1 MLNTCEKD
9 SFYKQH
15 TPEELELAFA
25 NKYDFDHPDALDMT
39 LFASVGVPLR
49 WDNTIIKQ
57 YHPIVHCRPQERAS
71 NKHSGI
77 LFFSA
82 PTTEGETVPLRSV
95 YYHWWEYPLPFI
107 WHWAGCSSYREAE
120 GIMTL
125 QDPALRQLY
134 DLKVGDLNMPLP
146 KIFVFMLFNCPDLCE
161 SRLRSDVSK
170 ANKSRREGAWTWR
183 RWYIGAVS
191 L

>member
-1 MLNTCEKD
+1 MTCFSNHFRAQPTRQLDACSQRDSTFTWIHPYGCHYIASTSSCTLYQEWIAMLNTCEKD

-39 LFASVGVPLR
+39 LFASVGDPLR

-82 PTTEGETVPLRSV
+82 PTTEERRYLYGASIIIGESIRCLLFDTGRDAHRTVKPRALWHSKIQ
-95 YYHWWEYPLPFI
+95 HFDNSMI
-107 WHWAGCSSYREAE
+107 WR
-120 GIMTL
+120 
-125 QDPALRQLY
+125 
-134 DLKVGDLNMPLP
+134 
-146 KIFVFMLFNCPDLCE
+146 
-161 SRLRSDVSK
+161 
-170 ANKSRREGAWTWR
+170 
-183 RWYIGAVS
+183 
-191 L
+191 